1 MVLMMDNKIFNFL
14 SMLLMGKVIAS
25 QQILMEK
32 IIPGMLF
39 ESKAIITDFGWL
51 LRCEFYTRYVFRVKK
66 KNWGL
71 NFLEKLEETDKNTWN
86 FIDSKDWIF
95 HPTNRNS

>member
-25 QQILMEK
+25 QQILMAK

-39 ESKAIITDFGWL
+39 GKQS
-51 LRCEFYTRYVFRVKK
+51 RHY
-66 KNWGL
+66 
-71 NFLEKLEETDKNTWN
+71 
-86 FIDSKDWIF
+86 
-95 HPTNRNS
+95 

>member
-25 QQILMEK
+25 QQILMAK

-39 ESKAIITDFGWL
+39 GKAKPSL
-51 LRCEFYTRYVFRVKK
+51 LISVGC
-66 KNWGL
+66 
-71 NFLEKLEETDKNTWN
+71 
-86 FIDSKDWIF
+86 
-95 HPTNRNS
+95 

>member
-32 IIPGMLF
+32 IIPGMPL
-39 ESKAIITDFGWL
+39 ERNKAVITDFGWVV
-51 LRCEFYTRYVFRVKK
+51 EMPTQRYVF
-66 KNWGL
+66 L
-71 NFLEKLEETDKNTWN
+71 
-86 FIDSKDWIF
+86 
-95 HPTNRNS
+95 